1 MQFVAQIRAGHRS
14 NLSCFIERIT
24 DLQRLNMVGEF
35 LEELIVDRVD
45 DNESLGCNAGLAAVV
60 ITRPRPDLGGL
71 VDIRIV
77 QYDVRSGSAELEH
90 AWLQFGAGCRSN
102 GATCRFRT
110 GESDCR
116 DNRMPNDIRNL
127 TR

>member
-1 MQFVAQIRAGHRS
+1 IYGDDA
-14 NLSCFIERIT
+14 
-24 DLQRLNMVGEF
+24 LQLLHTVGEF
-35 LEELIVDRVD
+35 LQELLVDRAD
-45 DNESLGCNAGLAAVV
+45 ANEWLGCNAGLAAVV
-60 ITRPRPDLGGL
+60 ITRPRTDLSAL
-71 VDIRIV
+71 VDIRIA
-77 QYDVRSGSAELEH
+77 QYDVRIGSAELEH

-116 DNRMPNDIRNL
+116 DDRMPNDIRNL